1 MIHGAGFR
9 SPDVFPRKRRIFVKK
24 SALVFTLL
32 AAVLMIALAGCGEK
46 KETAETA
53 PAATAEAT
61 PAQAP
66 AQASNPN
73 IWKGKVLE
81 TMNSGGYSYVHL
93 DTGSEK
99 IWAAGPETEISV
111 GQTITMDKGMAMPQF
126 HSKTLDRTF
135 EVIYFVGSIQG
146 PDSAKPA
153 ADHPAGDH
161 AMGDSAAQTG
171 GGHSVM
177 EQTEV
182 KDVTKAADGY
192 TVEEIY
198 AQSAAL
204 SGKPVKVRG
213 QVVKFTANIMGTNWL
228 HIQDGTGTGTTADLT
243 VTTSAIVASGD
254 MVTVEGNLTVNK
266 DFGAGYKYD
275 AIIEGA
281 KVTKE

>member
-1 MIHGAGFR
+1 
-9 SPDVFPRKRRIFVKK
+9 VKK

-46 KETAETA
+46 KETAESA

-66 AQASNPN
+66 VQASDPN
-73 IWKGKVLE
+73 TWKGKVLE
-81 TMNSGGYSYVHL
+81 TMNSGGYSYVYL

-99 IWAAGPETEISV
+99 IWAAGPETQIAV
-111 GQTITMDKGMAMPQF
+111 GQVITMDKGMAMPQF

-135 EVIYFVGSIQG
+135 DVIYFVGSIQG

-153 ADHPAGDH
+153 GE
-161 AMGDSAAQTG
+161 AAQSGSGMGMETG
-171 GGHSVM
+171 GGHSVV

-182 KDVTKAADGY
+182 KDVAKASDGY

-213 QVVKFTANIMGTNWL
+213 QVVKFTANIMGTNWV
-228 HIQDGTGTGTTADLT
+228 HIQDGTGSGPTADLT
-243 VTTSAIVASGD
+243 VTTSATVAAGD
-254 MVTVEGNLTVNK
+254 MVTVEGSLTVNK

>member
-1 MIHGAGFR
+1 M
-9 SPDVFPRKRRIFVKK
+9 KK

-32 AAVLMIALAGCGEK
+32 AAVLMIALAGCGEN
-46 KETAETA
+46 KETTEAA

-61 PAQAP
+61 PASAP

-73 IWKGKVLE
+73 VWKGEVLE
-81 TMNSGGYSYVHL
+81 TMNSGGYSYIHL

-99 IWAAGPETEISV
+99 IWAAGPETQVSV

-146 PDSAKPA
+146 PDTEKPA
-153 ADHPAGDH
+153 ADHPTSEHPTGG
-161 AMGDSAAQTG
+161 MGQQTG
-171 GGHSVM
+171 GGHSTV

-182 KDVTKAADGY
+182 KDVAKAAGGH
-192 TVEEIY
+192 TVAEIY

-228 HIQDGTGTGTTADLT
+228 HIQDGTGTGPTADLT
-243 VTTSAIVASGD
+243 VTTSAIVAAGD

-275 AIIEGA
+275 AIIEDA

>member
-1 MIHGAGFR
+1 M
-9 SPDVFPRKRRIFVKK
+9 KK

-32 AAVLMIALAGCGEK
+32 AAVLVIALAGCGEK
-46 KETAETA
+46 KETTETS

-61 PAQAP
+61 PAGAP

-73 IWKGKVLE
+73 VWKGEVLE
-81 TMNSGGYSYVHL
+81 TMNSGGYSYIYL

-99 IWAAGPETEISV
+99 IWAAGPETQVSV

-135 EVIYFVGSIQG
+135 DVIYFVGSIQG
-146 PDSAKPA
+146 PDSPKSA

-161 AMGDSAAQTG
+161 PAGESAMQTG
-171 GGHSVM
+171 GGHSTV

-182 KDVTKAADGY
+182 KDVAKAADGY
-192 TVEEIY
+192 SVEEIY

-204 SGKPVKVRG
+204 GGKPVKVRG

-228 HIQDGTGTGTTADLT
+228 HIQDGTGTGPTADLT
-243 VTTSAIVASGD
+243 VTTSATAAAGD

-275 AIIEGA
+275 AIIEDA

>member
-1 MIHGAGFR
+1 M
-9 SPDVFPRKRRIFVKK
+9 KK

-32 AAVLMIALAGCGEK
+32 AAVLMIALAGCGEN
-46 KETAETA
+46 KETTEAA

-61 PAQAP
+61 PASAP

-73 IWKGKVLE
+73 VWKGEVLE
-81 TMNSGGYSYVHL
+81 TMNSGGYSYIYL

-99 IWAAGPETEISV
+99 IWAAGPETQVSV

-135 EVIYFVGSIQG
+135 DVIYFVGSIQG

-153 ADHPAGDH
+153 ADHPTSEHPTGG
-161 AMGDSAAQTG
+161 MGQQTG
-171 GGHSVM
+171 GGHSTV

-182 KDVTKAADGY
+182 KDVAKAAGGH

-213 QVVKFTANIMGTNWL
+213 QVVKFTANIMGTNWI
-228 HIQDGTGTGTTADLT
+228 HIQDGTGSGPTADLT
-243 VTTSAIVASGD
+243 VTTSAVVAAGD

-275 AIIEGA
+275 AIIEEA
-281 KVTKE
+281 TVTKE

>member
-1 MIHGAGFR
+1 M
-9 SPDVFPRKRRIFVKK
+9 KK

-32 AAVLMIALAGCGEK
+32 AAVLMIALAGCGEN

-61 PAQAP
+61 PA
-66 AQASNPN
+66 SNPN
-73 IWKGKVLE
+73 IWKGEVLE
-81 TMNSGGYSYVHL
+81 TMNSGGYSYIYL

-99 IWAAGPETEISV
+99 IWAAGPETQVSV

-146 PDSAKPA
+146 PDSKKPA
-153 ADHPAGDH
+153 ADHP
-161 AMGDSAAQTG
+161 MGDSAEQTG
-171 GGHSVM
+171 GGHSTV
-177 EQTEV
+177 EQTDV
-182 KDVTKAADGY
+182 KDVAKVAGGHTI
-192 TVEEIY
+192 EEIY
-198 AQSAAL
+198 AQSAELA
-204 SGKPVKVRG
+204 GKPVKVRG

-228 HIQDGTGTGTTADLT
+228 HIQDGTGTGPTADLT
-243 VTTSAIVASGD
+243 VTSSAIVAAGD
-254 MVTVEGNLTVNK
+254 MVTIEGNLTVNK

>member
-1 MIHGAGFR
+1 M
-9 SPDVFPRKRRIFVKK
+9 KK

-32 AAVLMIALAGCGEK
+32 AAVLMIALAGCGEE
-46 KETAETA
+46 KETTEAA

-61 PAQAP
+61 TASAP

-73 IWKGKVLE
+73 VWKGEVLE

-99 IWAAGPETEISV
+99 IWAAGPETQISV

-146 PDSAKPA
+146 PDAEQPA
-153 ADHPAGDH
+153 ADHPTSEHPTGGMDQ
-161 AMGDSAAQTG
+161 QTG
-171 GGHSVM
+171 GGHSTV

-198 AQSAAL
+198 AQSAGL

-228 HIQDGTGTGTTADLT
+228 HLQDGTGTGPTADLT
-243 VTTSAIVASGD
+243 VTTSATVAAGD